1 MDIEQYN
8 PKNALSAIGSATG
21 PMAHQ
26 GSSMKKRKRYQP
38 KTFDG
43 IPPHM
48 IAIMKTSR
56 RSLTVNEIDKAIGPL
71 LKYID
76 HLKAG
81 TANETDLWA
90 ACCTNYLMVELVLIL
105 QSTKIQ
111 ADDTVQEIARIK
123 LSIARDYF
131 VNHVSD
137 TLEAQQIRK
146 NNIGR
151 FVATG
156 DEIKILESATE
167 QAIEILS
174 LADYGHLIQ
183 AHAQTA
189 PLLNKLTNDIN
200 HRNQKQQQKPNQ

>member
-1 MDIEQYN
+1 
-8 PKNALSAIGSATG
+8 
-21 PMAHQ
+21 
-26 GSSMKKRKRYQP
+26 MKKRKRYQP

-81 TANETDLWA
+81 TANET
-90 ACCTNYLMVELVLIL
+90 E
-105 QSTKIQ
+105 
-111 ADDTVQEIARIK
+111 QEIARIK

-156 DEIKILESATE
+156 DEIKILESAIE

>member
-1 MDIEQYN
+1 MQ
-8 PKNALSAIGSATG
+8 
-21 PMAHQ
+21 
-26 GSSMKKRKRYQP
+26 KRKRYQS

-76 HLKAG
+76 RLKAG

-123 LSIARDYF
+123 LS
-131 VNHVSD
+131 SD

-156 DEIKILESATE
+156 DEIKILESAVE

-200 HRNQKQQQKPNQ
+200 HRNQKQQQKPN

>member
-1 MDIEQYN
+1 
-8 PKNALSAIGSATG
+8 
-21 PMAHQ
+21 
-26 GSSMKKRKRYQP
+26 MKKRKRYQP

-56 RSLTVNEIDKAIGPL
+56 RSLTINEIDKAIGPL

-76 HLKAG
+76 RLKAG

-111 ADDTVQEIARIK
+111 ADDDA
-123 LSIARDYF
+123 D
-131 VNHVSD
+131 SD

-156 DEIKILESATE
+156 DEIKILESAVE
-167 QAIEILS
+167 QANEILS

-200 HRNQKQQQKPNQ
+200 HRNQKQQQSHRSVDECKRIYAERQKGK

>member
-1 MDIEQYN
+1 
-8 PKNALSAIGSATG
+8 
-21 PMAHQ
+21 
-26 GSSMKKRKRYQP
+26 MKKRKRHQP

-90 ACCTNYLMVELVLIL
+90 ACCINYLMVELVLIL
-105 QSTKIQ
+105 QNTKIQ

-156 DEIKILESATE
+156 DEIKILESAVE
-167 QAIEILS
+167 KAIEILS
-174 LADYGHLIQ
+174 LSDYGHLIQ

-200 HRNQKQQQKPNQ
+200 HRNQKQQQKPNH

>member
-1 MDIEQYN
+1 
-8 PKNALSAIGSATG
+8 
-21 PMAHQ
+21 
-26 GSSMKKRKRYQP
+26 MKKRKRYQP

-76 HLKAG
+76 RLKAG

>member
-1 MDIEQYN
+1 
-8 PKNALSAIGSATG
+8 
-21 PMAHQ
+21 
-26 GSSMKKRKRYQP
+26 MKKRKRYQP

-111 ADDTVQEIARIK
+111 ADDAVQEIARIK

-131 VNHVSD
+131 VNHVSE

-146 NNIGR
+146 KQHWPLRSHRRRNQNTRIRRQTSKRNIKPGR
-151 FVATG
+151 LRPLNPSPRPNRA
-156 DEIKILESATE
+156 ATE
-167 QAIEILS
+167 QTNQRHKPQKSKTATKTKPLTIQRPSEISDGLF
-174 LADYGHLIQ
+174 HN
-183 AHAQTA
+183 
-189 PLLNKLTNDIN
+189 LNPDKTSSNY
-200 HRNQKQQQKPNQ
+200 